1 MNASVKADKNKIQK
15 TMTSKDWKKW
25 AANNS
30 ALIAFV
36 VLFLLSIV
44 LQGTMFLSFNNLI
57 NILRNNSVIGIIALG
72 MTLIIITGGIDL
84 SVGAQ
89 LAFIGVVI
97 ITVFNSTQN
106 LFITIVVG
114 IGTALVFGLITGI
127 LIAKFKIPPFITT
140 LGSMTIYRSI
150 AQYFLK
156 GGGLTAT
163 GENTKNY
170 LLISNKSL
178 FGVIPMPIIIWFVC
192 VLVVLFIMKH
202 TAIGRHVYA
211 VGSNEKAASLSA
223 INVVKVKCFAYMSSA
238 VLVLIATIVETSRLG
253 SINSASSGNKYEM
266 DAIAAAVIGGTSMSG
281 GKGKIAFTVLGT
293 LTLGIINNM
302 MNLLGVDSFL
312 VGAVKGAI
320 IVIAVLLQTTLNKER

>member
-1 MNASVKADKNKIQK
+1 MSAIVKTEANKVQK
-15 TMTSKDWKKW
+15 SNTMKEWKKW
-25 AANNS
+25 AGNNS

-36 VLFLLSIV
+36 VLFLLAII
-44 LQGTMFLSFNNLI
+44 LQGTMFLSVNNLI

-97 ITVFNSTQN
+97 ITIFNSTQS
-106 LFITIVVG
+106 LFLTIVVG
-114 IGTALVFGLITGI
+114 IGTALVLGLITGI

-140 LGSMTIYRSI
+140 LGSMTIYRSV
-150 AQYFLK
+150 AQYFLN
-156 GGGLTAT
+156 GGGITAA
-163 GENTKNY
+163 GENTNSY
-170 LLISNKSL
+170 LAISNTKL
-178 FGVIPMPIIIWFVC
+178 FGVIPMPIVIWLVC
-192 VLVVLFIMKH
+192 VLVVLFITKH
-202 TAIGRHVYA
+202 TAIGRHIYA
-211 VGSNEKAASLSA
+211 VGSNEKAASLSS
-223 INVVKVKCFAYMSSA
+223 INVVKVKCFAYMAAA

-281 GKGKIAFTVLGT
+281 GRGKIAFTVLGT

-320 IVIAVLLQTTLNKER
+320 IVVAVLLQMSLNKER

>member
-1 MNASVKADKNKIQK
+1 MTALAKKEGNKVQRTIAAK
-15 TMTSKDWKKW
+15 GWKKW
-25 AANNS
+25 AGDNS
-30 ALIAFV
+30 AIIAFV
-36 VLFLLSIV
+36 VLLVLAVI
-44 LQGTMFLSFNNLI
+44 LQGGTFLSVNNII
-57 NILRNNSVIGIIALG
+57 NVLRNNSVIGIIALG

-89 LAFIGVVI
+89 LAFIGVAI
-97 ITVFNSTQN
+97 ITVFNSTQSLLLTILVGAGGAV
-106 LFITIVVG
+106 LFG
-114 IGTALVFGLITGI
+114 WITGV

-140 LGSMTIYRSI
+140 LGSMTIYRSV
-150 AQYFLK
+150 AQFFLN
-156 GGGLTAT
+156 GGGLTAS
-163 GENTKNY
+163 GEKTNQY
-170 LLISNKSL
+170 LAISNTNL
-178 FGVIPMPIIIWFVC
+178 FGVIPMPIVVWFVC
-192 VLVVLFIMKH
+192 VIIVLLIMQH
-202 TAIGRHVYA
+202 TAIGRHIYA

-223 INVVKVKCFAYMSSA
+223 INVVRVKCFAYIASA
-238 VLVLIATIVETSRLG
+238 LLVLIATIVETSRLG

-320 IVIAVLLQTTLNKER
+320 IIVAVLLQMTLNKER

>member
-1 MNASVKADKNKIQK
+1 MNASRKAEVSNVQK
-15 TMTSKDWKKW
+15 SIMSKDWKKW
-25 AANNS
+25 AGNNS

-36 VLFLLSIV
+36 VLFLLSIG
-44 LQGTMFLSFNNLI
+44 LQGTMFLSVNNLI
-57 NILRNNSVIGIIALG
+57 NILRNNAVIGIIALG

-106 LFITIVVG
+106 LLVTIIAG

-140 LGSMTIYRSI
+140 LGSMTIYRSV

-156 GGGLTAT
+156 GGGLTAS
-163 GENTKNY
+163 GENKADY
-170 LLISNKSL
+170 LIISNKNL
-178 FGVIPMPIIIWFVC
+178 FGVIPMPIIVWIIC
-192 VLVVLFIMKH
+192 VIVVLFIMKY
-202 TAIGRHVYA
+202 TAIGRHIYA
-211 VGSNEKAASLSA
+211 VGSNEKAAALSA
-223 INVVKVKCFAYMSSA
+223 INVVKVKCFTYMASA

-266 DAIAAAVIGGTSMSG
+266 DAIAAAVIGGTSMAG

-320 IVIAVLLQTTLNKER
+320 IIIAVLLQSTLNKER

>member
-1 MNASVKADKNKIQK
+1 MTALAKKEGNKVQRTIAAK
-15 TMTSKDWKKW
+15 GWKKW
-25 AANNS
+25 AGDNS
-30 ALIAFV
+30 AIIAFV
-36 VLFLLSIV
+36 VLLVLAVI
-44 LQGTMFLSFNNLI
+44 LQGGTFLSVNNII
-57 NILRNNSVIGIIALG
+57 NVLRNNSVIGIIALG

-89 LAFIGVVI
+89 LAFIGVAI
-97 ITVFNSTQN
+97 ITVFNSTQSLLLTILVGGVGAV
-106 LFITIVVG
+106 LFG
-114 IGTALVFGLITGI
+114 WITGI

-140 LGSMTIYRSI
+140 LGSMTIYRSV
-150 AQYFLK
+150 AQFFLN
-156 GGGLTAT
+156 GGGLTAS
-163 GENTKNY
+163 GEKTNQY
-170 LLISNKSL
+170 LAISNTNL
-178 FGVIPMPIIIWFVC
+178 FGVIPMPIVVWFVC
-192 VLVVLFIMKH
+192 VIIVLLIMQH
-202 TAIGRHVYA
+202 TAIGRHIYA

-223 INVVKVKCFAYMSSA
+223 INVVRVKCFAYIASA
-238 VLVLIATIVETSRLG
+238 LLVLIATIVETSRLG

-320 IVIAVLLQTTLNKER
+320 IIVAVLLQMTLNKER

>member
-1 MNASVKADKNKIQK
+1 MTALAKKEGNKVQK
-15 TMTSKDWKKW
+15 SISAKGWKKW
-25 AANNS
+25 AGDNS
-30 ALIAFV
+30 AIIAFV
-36 VLFLLSIV
+36 VLLVLAVI
-44 LQGTMFLSFNNLI
+44 LQGGTFLSVNNII
-57 NILRNNSVIGIIALG
+57 NVLRNNSVIGIIALG

-89 LAFIGVVI
+89 LAFIGVAI
-97 ITVFNSTQN
+97 ITVFNSTQSLLLTLLVGVGGAI
-106 LFITIVVG
+106 LFG
-114 IGTALVFGLITGI
+114 WITGV

-140 LGSMTIYRSI
+140 LGSMTIYRSV
-150 AQYFLK
+150 AQFFLN
-156 GGGLTAT
+156 GGGLTAS
-163 GENTKNY
+163 GEKTNAY
-170 LLISNKSL
+170 LSISNTNL
-178 FGVIPMPIIIWFVC
+178 FGVLPMPIVIWFVC
-192 VLVVLFIMKH
+192 VIVVLLIMQH
-202 TAIGRHVYA
+202 TAIGRHIYA

-223 INVVKVKCFAYMSSA
+223 INVVRVKCFAYIASA
-238 VLVLIATIVETSRLG
+238 ILVLIATIVETSRLG

-320 IVIAVLLQTTLNKER
+320 IIVAVLLQMTLNKER